1 MYMDNKAMKTYGLR
15 NKGFTFV
22 EVVIVMGLIGIL
34 IAILSTTL
42 FRSQQ
47 SASLDTAAQL
57 LVSDIKKQQIFAMSG
72 DTASPGV
79 FIDYSIRFDPHQYTL
94 YPGSV
99 YVASNTLNI
108 VVPVEEPLHIVSAT
122 VSAQVV
128 TFARLS
134 GDVRN
139 FSSAD
144 GTIVIQN
151 DQTNQQKQIVLN
163 RRGVIVVSP

>member
-1 MYMDNKAMKTYGLR
+1 MDNTKTYMNRLHQ
-15 NKGFTFV
+15 GFTFV
-22 EVVIVMGLIGIL
+22 EVVIVIGLVGML

-47 SASLDTAAQL
+47 SASLDTTAQL
-57 LVSDIKKQQIFAMSG
+57 MVSDIKKQQIFAMSG

-99 YVASNTLNI
+99 YAASNTLNT
-108 VVPVEEPLHIVSAT
+108 VVSVEEPLRIISAT
-122 VSAQVV
+122 GSAQVI

-139 FSSAD
+139 YSTSS

-151 DQTNQQKQIVLN
+151 DQTNQQKQILVN
-163 RRGVIVVSP
+163 QRGVIVVTP